1 MVSAEEPVDWSRSRS
16 AVARRHHQRRNTWQA
31 PLHQGQQ
38 STEAWFHVLHLWLEC
53 RGNAHPLMDEW
64 MHGKMFV
71 ATAAAHEKILMWHM
85 STWCWWIMT
94 V

>member
-1 MVSAEEPVDWSRSRS
+1 MAMVMVMIMMTTMPMIM
-16 AVARRHHQRRNTWQA
+16 
-31 PLHQGQQ
+31 
-38 STEAWFHVLHLWLEC
+38 
-53 RGNAHPLMDEW
+53 MDEW